1 MKITTKFIF
10 STVLIV
16 FVTGAILVG
25 FSAHTQKR
33 LIEEQIVKKG
43 SVLAEI
49 LSVSLMIPMLNFDYS
64 SVKLFFDTLLRDTDV
79 IEGELLDNNYIVKM
93 HTDLDRLGESHTYK
107 INFNDAGDTIVLK
120 NDAGINGSRLISYDF
135 FSAVRV
141 EDEQI
146 GVFHIT
152 LTNETYLKVIKIA
165 WIKML
170 LLGLFV
176 IVVGI
181 AGAFLLGMQI
191 SRPIKELVKGAEAVS
206 GGNFKWDIEIRSR
219 DEIGILS
226 SAFKNMTERLDV
238 NIKSRINSEKMAVI
252 GQLSSVLAHEIRNP
266 LEPIKG
272 SAELLKIYYP
282 REEQILKF
290 AGIIQ
295 EEVLRL
301 ISFIDNFLD
310 FARPRDPEFKQV
322 NLNTL
327 IDKTFLLL
335 EKLIHDN
342 RINVDFSLDEGL
354 PPVQGDES
362 MLKQVILNVVL
373 NSIQAIKKDHGY
385 IKVATD
391 HRAGMAELKVTDHG
405 SGIEKDVLDSIFDPF
420 YTTKAEGSGTGLT
433 TSLRIIEQHGG
444 RIIIESEPGLMTVV
458 QILLPLFVHEEMK
471 QQ

>member
-16 FVTGAILVG
+16 FITGAILVG
-25 FSAHTQKR
+25 FSVNTQKR
-33 LIEEQIVKKG
+33 LIEEQIIKKG
-43 SVLAEI
+43 SVLAEV

-64 SVKLFFDTLLRDTDV
+64 SVKLFFDTLSRDTDV
-79 IEGELLDNNYIVKM
+79 IEGELLDNNNIVKM
-93 HTDLDRLGESHTYK
+93 HTDIDRLGESHIYK
-107 INFNDAGDTIVLK
+107 INFEDMGDTIVHR
-120 NDAGINGSRLISYDF
+120 NDPGDNGSRLISYDF
-135 FSAVRV
+135 FSSVRV

-152 LTNETYLKVIKIA
+152 LTNETYLQVIRIA
-165 WIKML
+165 WIKMM

-176 IVVGI
+176 IVIGI
-181 AGAFLLGMQI
+181 AGAFLLGVQI
-191 SRPIKELVKGAEAVS
+191 SRPIKELVKGAESVS
-206 GGNFKWDIEIRSR
+206 GGNFNWDVNIRSR

-226 SAFKNMTERLDV
+226 TAFKNMTERLDI

-252 GQLSSVLAHEIRNP
+252 GQLSSVLAHEIKNP

-282 REEQILKF
+282 EEEQILKF

-310 FARPRDPEFKQV
+310 FARPRDPEFKEV

-327 IDKTFLLL
+327 INKTFLLL
-335 EKLIHDN
+335 EKLVHDN
-342 RINVDFSLDEGL
+342 KIDVEFSLEGEL
-354 PPVQGDES
+354 PPVRGDAS
-362 MLKQVILNVVL
+362 MLKQVVLNVVL
-373 NSIQAIKKDHGY
+373 NAIQAVKKNHGY
-385 IKVATD
+385 IKVVTS
-391 HRAGMAELKVTDHG
+391 HNGSMAELKITDHG
-405 SGIEKDVLDSIFDPF
+405 TGIEKEVLDSIFDPF

-444 RIIIESEPGLMTVV
+444 EIIIESEPGMMTMV
-458 QILLPLFVHEEMK
+458 QILLPLIVARK
-471 QQ
+471 

>member
-25 FSAHTQKR
+25 FSVHTQKR

-64 SVKLFFDTLLRDTDV
+64 SVKLFFDTLSRDTDV
-79 IEGELLDNNYIVKM
+79 IEGELLDNNHIVKM
-93 HTDLDRLGESHTYK
+93 HTDLDRLGETHFSNIDFMDVTE
-107 INFNDAGDTIVLK
+107 TIVLR
-120 NDAGINGSRLISYDF
+120 NDPGVNGSRLISYDF

-146 GVFHIT
+146 GIFHIT

-165 WIKML
+165 WIKMM

-181 AGAFLLGMQI
+181 AGAFLLGIQI
-191 SRPIKELVKGAEAVS
+191 SRPIKELVKGAESVS
-206 GGNFKWDIEIRSR
+206 GGNFKWDVEIRSR

-226 SAFKNMTERLDV
+226 SAFKKMTERLDV
-238 NIKSRINSEKMAVI
+238 NIKSRIRNEKMALV

-282 REEQILKF
+282 EEKQIMKF
-290 AGIIQ
+290 AGVIQ

-310 FARPRDPEFKQV
+310 FARPRDPEFKEV
-322 NLNTL
+322 DINTPYQKN
-327 IDKTFLLL
+327 I
-335 EKLIHDN
+335 
-342 RINVDFSLDEGL
+342 
-354 PPVQGDES
+354 
-362 MLKQVILNVVL
+362 
-373 NSIQAIKKDHGY
+373 
-385 IKVATD
+385 
-391 HRAGMAELKVTDHG
+391 
-405 SGIEKDVLDSIFDPF
+405 
-420 YTTKAEGSGTGLT
+420 YT
-433 TSLRIIEQHGG
+433 
-444 RIIIESEPGLMTVV
+444 P
-458 QILLPLFVHEEMK
+458 
-471 QQ
+471 